1 MSPRARSSRRATP
14 PTIGVIDIGTNSVKL
29 AVGYAFNGRV
39 FCIYAGREPTRIGRG
54 LGSSGM
60 ISAQAVRR
68 TAEAVSRL
76 ADDARQHGAG
86 DVIAVG
92 TYALRAARNGRA
104 AARTIERRTGVRVRI
119 LSGAEE
125 ASMVLRSVRAR
136 IRHARRHLV
145 VIDIGGGTAE
155 LIVARGTRTLLAR
168 SVPLGAVRLTERFL
182 TRDPVSPDEYAR
194 LIHHV
199 ESATSAL
206 FARSPRLDPA
216 TTDLVVSGGT
226 ATTAAAMLGLRAA
239 GDGCTIS
246 LAALRKLEARCLAS
260 TVAQRRRF
268 RGLLPDRADII
279 PAGLAVLL
287 CFVRQ
292 AGKRSVRV
300 VEGGVRDGVML
311 ETAERGPRS
320 PRRRKTT
327 ARAKTAAQRGR

>member
-14 PTIGVIDIGTNSVKL
+14 HTIGVIDIGTNSVKL
-29 AVGYAFNGRV
+29 AVGYAANGRV
-39 FCIYAGREPTRIGRG
+39 FCIYTGREPTRIGRG

-76 ADDARQHGAG
+76 ADDARRHGAV

-92 TYALRAARNGRA
+92 TYALRAARNGRI
-104 AARTIERRTGVRVRI
+104 AARAIERRAGIRARI

-125 ASMVLRSVRAR
+125 AAMVLRSVRAR
-136 IRHARRHLV
+136 IRHPRRHLV
-145 VIDIGGGTAE
+145 VIDIGGGSAE
-155 LIVARGTRTLLAR
+155 LIIARGERTLFAR
-168 SVPLGAVRLTERFL
+168 SVPLGAVRLTERYL
-182 TRDPVSPDEYAR
+182 THDPISPDEYAQLNR
-194 LIHHV
+194 HI
-199 ESATSAL
+199 EAATSAL
-206 FARSPRLDPA
+206 FARVPRLNPA
-216 TTDLVVSGGT
+216 TTNLVVSGGT
-226 ATTAAAMLGLRAA
+226 ATTAAAMLGLKPD

-246 LAALRKLEARCLAS
+246 LAALRKLEVRCLAS

-287 CFVRQ
+287 VFVRQ

-300 VEGGVRDGVML
+300 IEGGVRDGVML
-311 ETAERGPRS
+311 EAAERGPRS
-320 PRRRKTT
+320 PRRSETT
-327 ARAKTAAQRGR
+327 ARAKAAARKGR